1 MELVD
6 STLRMAMLVIA
17 AVFAIAWLS
26 TALAFRVSPKAPL
39 SFCLANLGIGLGTV
53 LVMQRA
59 ANPGFISF
67 QIADWLVIGGIA
79 SFRTGVSAI
88 IGKKPVPLLV
98 LLLPL
103 LAEIVLTVALAP
115 DDSSYFHRAVPF
127 NVIACLVAAATAWDC
142 IRGMGEEGF
151 ALPTKM
157 VVAFPFSAAGVLFG
171 VRTAAVFLALIASGG
186 GNAPKQGSFTLF
198 LWTFVVILIVINI
211 AITGLVVGKLL
222 RRISELADKDALT
235 RCLNRRAL
243 SERLGVEQERLN
255 RSGVPLACALLDL
268 DHFKLI
274 NDQYGHKVGDA
285 ALVHAVEVVMRAIR
299 SIDILGRYGGEE
311 FVILMPDTSLDGGQ
325 EIAHRVR
332 ILLAETPFLFE
343 GKSISITASFGVAAL
358 QAGEPGERI
367 LNRADVAM
375 YEAKRRGRNRVEL
388 AGVPA

>member
-1 MELVD
+1 MEQVD
-6 STLRMAMLVIA
+6 STLRVAMLVIA
-17 AVFAIAWLS
+17 GVFAIAWLS

-59 ANPGFISF
+59 INPGFVSF
-67 QIADWLVIGGIA
+67 QVADWLVIGGIA
-79 SFRTGVSAI
+79 SFRAGVTAI
-88 IGKKPVPLLV
+88 IGRKSVSRAA

-103 LAEIVLTVALAP
+103 LAEVVLTIALPP
-115 DDSSYFHRAVPF
+115 DESSYFYRAVPF
-127 NVIACLVAAATAWDC
+127 NVIACWVAAATAWDC
-142 IRGMGEEGF
+142 IKGMGQEGF
-151 ALPTKM
+151 SLPTKM

-171 VRTAAVFLALIASGG
+171 VRTTAVFLAMLASSDR
-186 GNAPKQGSFTLF
+186 NASKQGSFTLF

-222 RRISELADKDALT
+222 LRISELADKDALT

-243 SERLGVEQERLN
+243 GERLGVEQERLN

-299 SIDILGRYGGEE
+299 SIDVLGRYGGEE
-311 FVILMPDTSLDGGQ
+311 FVILMPNTSLEDGQ

-332 ILLAETPFLFE
+332 VLLAETPFLFE
-343 GKSISITASFGVAAL
+343 EQSISITASFGVAAL
-358 QAGEPGERI
+358 ETGEAGDRI

-388 AGVPA
+388 AVASA

>member
-17 AVFAIAWLS
+17 GVFAIAWLS
-26 TALAFRVSPKAPL
+26 TAMAFRVSPKAPL

-53 LVMQRA
+53 LVMQRVT
-59 ANPGFISF
+59 NPGFISF
-67 QIADWLVIGGIA
+67 QVADWLVIGGIA
-79 SFRTGVSAI
+79 SFRAGVAAI
-88 IGKKPVPLLV
+88 IGKRPVPLAV
-98 LLLPL
+98 LMLPL
-103 LAEIVLTVALAP
+103 LAEIVLTVALTP
-115 DDSSYFHRAVPF
+115 DDSSYFYRAVPF
-127 NVIACLVAAATAWDC
+127 NVIACLVAVATAWDC
-142 IRGMGEEGF
+142 IKGMGQEGF
-151 ALPTKM
+151 TLPTKM

-171 VRTAAVFLALIASGG
+171 VRTAAVFLALLASSGA
-186 GNAPKQGSFTLF
+186 NTPKQGSFTIF

-211 AITGLVVGKLL
+211 AVTGLVVGKLL
-222 RRISELADKDALT
+222 LKISELADKDALT

-299 SIDILGRYGGEE
+299 SIDVLGRYGGEE
-311 FVILMPDTSLDGGQ
+311 FVILMPETSLDRGQ

-332 ILLAETPFLFE
+332 VLLAETPFLFE
-343 GKSISITASFGVAAL
+343 DKSISITASFGVAAL
-358 QAGEPGERI
+358 EAGEPGERI

-388 AGVPA
+388 AATFS